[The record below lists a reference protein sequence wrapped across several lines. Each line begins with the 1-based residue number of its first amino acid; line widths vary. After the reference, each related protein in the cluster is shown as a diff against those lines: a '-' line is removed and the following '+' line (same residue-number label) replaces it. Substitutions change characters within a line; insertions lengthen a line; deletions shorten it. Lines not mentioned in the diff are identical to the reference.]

1 MIKSCPK
8 VGLMLPQID
17 GMRQR
22 GLARWADLKAMA
34 QLAEDV
40 GFDSLW
46 LVDHFL
52 YRLLGEDRGR
62 GAWECWTLLA
72 ALAATTRKVEL
83 GTLVLGMGFRNPALL
98 AKMADTV
105 DEVSDGRLILGLGA
119 GYHELEYRAFGYP
132 YDHRFSRFAEAIQIV
147 HGLLRHGHLDFA
159 GEYYQARDCELR
171 PRGPRPGGPPIMIGS
186 IRPRMLELVARYA
199 DSWNAYYD
207 DTRNSVEN
215 LRRLREVVD
224 TACHKA
230 GRDPSTLER
239 TVTVL
244 AADAQGDAWWNRLPT
259 PHGQLALKPLSGPPE
274 QMAAEL
280 QAYAREGIA
289 HIQMCIDPTTPHTI
303 EAFAPVL
310 ERLGELQRS

>member
-1 MIKSCPK
+1 MTGSRLK

-17 GMRQR
+17 DMRQR
-22 GLARWADLKAMA
+22 GSARWSEIKAMA

-52 YRLLGEDRGR
+52 YRLLGEDRAR
-62 GAWECWTLLA
+62 GAWECWSLLS
-72 ALAATTRKVEL
+72 ALAATTRKVEI
-83 GTLVLGMGFRNPALL
+83 GTLVIGMGFRNPALL

-105 DEVSDGRLILGLGA
+105 DEISNGRLILGIGA

-132 YDHRFSRFAEAIQIV
+132 YDRRFSRFAEAIQIL
-147 HGLLRHGHLDFA
+147 HGLLRHGHVDFA

-171 PRGPRPGGPPIMIGS
+171 PRGPRTAGPPIMIGS
-186 IRPRMLELVARYA
+186 IGPRMLELVARYA

-207 DTRNSVEN
+207 DTRNSIEEV
-215 LRRLREVVD
+215 RRLREIVD
-224 TACHKA
+224 SACRKE
-230 GRDPSTLER
+230 GRDPATLER

-244 AADAQGDAWWNRLPT
+244 AAEDDPGASWNRLPSAY
-259 PHGQLALKPLSGPPE
+259 GQLALKPLNGPPE
-274 QMAAEL
+274 QMAAAL
-280 QAYAREGIA
+280 QAYAQAGIA
-289 HIQMCIDPTTPHTI
+289 HVQMCIDPVNPRAI

-310 ERLGELQRS
+310 ESLAKSGN